1 MMQPLSTLASRINMD
16 NNRSSIKQLFRA
28 MRHHEHADEQQLAGL
43 SLSPSFD
50 SVESSSPSVAGT
62 VTSSSASSAASLPSV
77 LSTKSSIKQRWEALA
92 LHRFL
97 SPKSCGRESLP
108 LSRGK
113 LVSLLRL
120 LPHAVTTTD
129 RHGRTPL
136 HLACHNRYVTA
147 PIVSALLEAP
157 GGKDALTMRDV
168 DGFTPLHF
176 SCRYHPDSHIISLL
190 VKAEPRTTSMR
201 DSFAATPL
209 HYACSHLTS
218 INSNDMV
225 SISAPTVAILLKYD
239 PSIALARDLSGV
251 CPLAL
256 VCRKFDL
263 ICRHGFYGSPGRPRI
278 VTFGSYLFLER
289 TIPIFKAVC
298 GWRGDA
304 IYKKH
309 DQDEDLDWH
318 CSWDDVSG
326 LAACLS
332 TYSLFCLFIYNSYNA
347 YAFVD
352 SQTFCFVVIFL
363 PAQMLYCSFFAMK
376 TAIGIN
382 GIMGSRNNRV
392 SYEFALLSVIH
403 RCKAQGLF
411 VDNDGNTTLHLAC
424 SIPVSSVPVGSRLL
438 YPLTEKCVVRDKSVV
453 DFLVRVCPEA
463 AHKRN
468 AQGRLPLH
476 NMVEAEGSSWQCG
489 IRAVLEA
496 NPSAVAELAL
506 ESQLYSNILSRAGK
520 DIGLSSVFSILR
532 ELPDLLAG
540 GGDDESSL
548 AQENEKKRNNLVR
561 TTRKLRVRRL
571 RRHRP

>member
-1 MMQPLSTLASRINMD
+1 MD
-16 NNRSSIKQLFRA
+16 NNQSSIKQLFRA

-62 VTSSSASSAASLPSV
+62 VTSSSASSAASISST
-77 LSTKSSIKQRWEALA
+77 STKSSIKQRWEALA

-147 PIVSALLEAP
+147 PIISTLLEAP
-157 GGKDALTMRDV
+157 GGKHALTMRDM
-168 DGFTPLHF
+168 DGFVPLHF

-190 VKAEPRTTSMR
+190 VEAEPRMTSMR
-201 DSFAATPL
+201 DNFAATPL

-225 SISAPTVAILLKYD
+225 SISAPTVALLLKYD

-304 IYKKH
+304 IYKMH
-309 DQDEDLDWH
+309 DQDEILDWY

-326 LAACLS
+326 IVCLQNWLLAYLSILHLS
-332 TYSLFCLFIYNSYNA
+332 TRLSNSYNTHA
-347 YAFVD
+347 LID
-352 SQTFCFVVIFL
+352 SQ
-363 PAQMLYCSFFAMK
+363 
-376 TAIGIN
+376 
-382 GIMGSRNNRV
+382 
-392 SYEFALLSVIH
+392 
-403 RCKAQGLF
+403 
-411 VDNDGNTTLHLAC
+411 
-424 SIPVSSVPVGSRLL
+424 
-438 YPLTEKCVVRDKSVV
+438 
-453 DFLVRVCPEA
+453 
-463 AHKRN
+463 
-468 AQGRLPLH
+468 
-476 NMVEAEGSSWQCG
+476 
-489 IRAVLEA
+489 
-496 NPSAVAELAL
+496 
-506 ESQLYSNILSRAGK
+506 NILFHPCLPPAHTDVILFLFRRK
-520 DIGLSSVFSILR
+520 D
-532 ELPDLLAG
+532 
-540 GGDDESSL
+540 GD
-548 AQENEKKRNNLVR
+548 RNQ
-561 TTRKLRVRRL
+561 
-571 RRHRP
+571 RHHGQSQQ

>member
-1 MMQPLSTLASRINMD
+1 MD
-16 NNRSSIKQLFRA
+16 SNRSSIKQLFRA

-62 VTSSSASSAASLPSV
+62 VTSSSASSAASVPSI

-120 LPHAVTTTD
+120 LPHAVTTID

-147 PIVSALLEAP
+147 PIISALLEAP
-157 GGKDALTMRDV
+157 GGKDALTMRDM

-176 SCRYHPDSHIISLL
+176 CCRYHPDSHIISLL
-190 VKAEPRTTSMR
+190 VEAEPRMTSMR
-201 DSFAATPL
+201 DNFAATPL

-218 INSNDMV
+218 VNSNDMV

-304 IYKKH
+304 IYTKH
-309 DQDEDLDWH
+309 DQDEDLDWY

-326 LAACLS
+326 
-332 TYSLFCLFIYNSYNA
+332 SY
-347 YAFVD
+347 
-352 SQTFCFVVIFL
+352 TF
-363 PAQMLYCSFFAMK
+363 K
-376 TAIGIN
+376 T
-382 GIMGSRNNRV
+382 
-392 SYEFALLSVIH
+392 
-403 RCKAQGLF
+403 
-411 VDNDGNTTLHLAC
+411 
-424 SIPVSSVPVGSRLL
+424 
-438 YPLTEKCVVRDKSVV
+438 
-453 DFLVRVCPEA
+453 
-463 AHKRN
+463 
-468 AQGRLPLH
+468 GRLPIYSSFLH
-476 NMVEAEGSSWQCG
+476 SP
-489 IRAVLEA
+489 I
-496 NPSAVAELAL
+496 
-506 ESQLYSNILSRAGK
+506 
-520 DIGLSSVFSILR
+520 
-532 ELPDLLAG
+532 
-540 GGDDESSL
+540 
-548 AQENEKKRNNLVR
+548 
-561 TTRKLRVRRL
+561 
-571 RRHRP
+571 